1 MNKRKHS
8 LQNYFMEKAKQLLQ
22 LNMTVELRPNGLS
35 IKQIRFNIFL
45 ECVDLYMANMVILF
59 SDCWYENVKYP
70 VGKTDITEGDGCNVC
85 SCNVD
90 GAVACG
96 QETCGK

>member
-59 SDCWYENVKYP
+59 SDCWYENVNNP

-90 GAVACG
+90 
-96 QETCGK
+96 EL